1 MKFVAGKVLTRIFH
15 ELSTPSADVT
25 PNQGLSSVL
34 RPEGVY
40 TNDFLARRCVF
51 ERYTLFPDD
60 VSSHEEKY
68 QELKDQRFSIV
79 DCRLLIVDLRSKKKG
94 HHPGSLIGSL
104 RRFDTRNEDRDELI
118 AFFYDVCHFSRLTQR
133 FAFDDFQRKSI
144 NLSSSSAGVSI
155 LSFSF
160 TNQQS
165 TIDNHQSNV
174 AASLISAL

>member
-1 MKFVAGKVLTRIFH
+1 MNFLLRARMSRQTRDFPRSSGLKVFTQMIF
-15 ELSTPSADVT
+15 L
-25 PNQGLSSVL
+25 QGVVCSSVIPFSPMMSHPTKKNI
-34 RPEGVY
+34 RSSK
-40 TNDFLARRCVF
+40 TNDF
-51 ERYTLFPDD
+51 
-60 VSSHEEKY
+60 
-68 QELKDQRFSIV
+68 
-79 DCRLLIVDLRSKKKG
+79 RLLIVDLRSKKKG